1 MDRAETVM
9 RRDKQTDF
17 AYQAVYRYMIN
28 LINEVGTEARVKLP
42 SLRHLAERL
51 NVSISTIQYAYSLLE
66 KEGRVYSVAKSG
78 YYALPIA
85 LNTPCCT
92 AGDLLER
99 LYVGARRPGMLVLS
113 ADEPAQLLSLDGPLL
128 QLERELVRQYP
139 RQLQPYSQPCGIWE
153 LRAALAARYTQSPTR
168 CWQAD
173 DVYVGADLRGVLA
186 ILIEVLALKGAAVLV
201 ESPCDWLILR
211 LLQDA
216 GVRVIEWP
224 CNEQDGL
231 DLAYLE
237 QQLRAE
243 NVQLALLSSTP
254 GLSTGKAMSLADQ
267 VQVAGLLEQ
276 HACWL
281 LENDIQ
287 GGLEFE
293 ARSCYLRDW
302 VNPDR
307 LMVFS
312 TFEKV
317 MGPEAPY
324 GYLLSRHLST
334 QLQRQFLLRA
344 FRLSSIRQRA
354 IARLYHNGRLDQHLQ
369 ALRSLLKGHAATMQA
384 RLVEHLGE
392 RVTYRAPQAG
402 ATHWLRSTEAVD
414 MRRVFQTMLARQ
426 VVIAPGE
433 LFSVSGLY
441 QQHFRLS
448 HVVSSHHSL
457 DLVLEELA
465 RALKQGQN
473 G

>member
-1 MDRAETVM
+1 M
-9 RRDKQTDF
+9 REDKQADF

-85 LNTPCCT
+85 ANTPCCS

-99 LYVGARRPGMLVLS
+99 LYTGARRPGMLVLS

-153 LRAALAARYTQSPTR
+153 LRAALAARYTRSPTR

-173 DVYVGADLRGVLA
+173 DVYIGADLRGVLA
-186 ILIEVLALKGAAVLV
+186 ILIEVLALNGAAVLV

-224 CNEQDGL
+224 CNEQGRL

-243 NVQLALLSSTP
+243 GVQLALLSSTP
-254 GLSTGKAMSLADQ
+254 GLATGKALSLAEQ
-267 VQVAGLLEQ
+267 TQVARLLELYG
-276 HACWL
+276 CWL
-281 LENDIQ
+281 LENDVQ

-293 ARSCYLRDW
+293 ASTRYLRDV
-302 VNPDR
+302 VNPAR
-307 LMVFS
+307 LIVFS

-324 GYLLSRHLST
+324 GFLLSRHLSA

-344 FRLSSIRQRA
+344 FCLSSLRQRA
-354 IARLYHNGRLDQHLQ
+354 IARLYYTGRLDLHLQ
-369 ALRSLLKGHAATMQA
+369 DLRAQLKAHACAMQVHLA
-384 RLVEHLGE
+384 QHLGE
-392 RVTYRAPQAG
+392 RVTYRVPQAG
-402 ATHWLRSTEAVD
+402 ATYWLRSTEAVD
-414 MRRVFQTMLARQ
+414 MRRVFQDMLARQ

-448 HVVSSHHSL
+448 HVLSTHHRL
-457 DLVLEELA
+457 DLVLEALA
-465 RALKQGQN
+465 QALKQGQN
-473 G
+473 R